1 MNIVKCN
8 DLGCTVDMDVQPSWL
23 GVGTYYRF
31 FVNNEVGPENA
42 CKAIVRAMQS
52 VGLPASDPKPEC
64 DPKPVR
70 VILNDPATIV
80 MWSDG
85 KKTVSKA
92 RGGDE
97 YDPLFGLM
105 ACVVRRLTH
114 NRAHSVDEY
123 EDIIK
128 SCVENHRTVDE
139 LRCLAKYL
147 REYADI
153 VDATANAVEIEGED
167 SFAKRKD
174 VRVRWETA
182 PWF

>member
-1 MNIVKCN
+1 MDIVKCN
-8 DLGCTVDMDVQPSWL
+8 DLGCTVDMDVYPSWL
-23 GVGTYYRF
+23 GIGTSYRF
-31 FVNNEVGPENA
+31 HVSGDVGPDTA
-42 CKAIVRAMQS
+42 CKAIVRAMKS
-52 VGLPASDPKPEC
+52 VGLPASDPKPES

-114 NRAHSVDEY
+114 NRARSVDEY
-123 EDIIK
+123 EDVIK
-128 SCVENHRTVDE
+128 SCVEKHRTVDD
-139 LRCLAKYL
+139 LRGLAKYL

-153 VDATANAVEIEGED
+153 VDATASMVEAEGED

-174 VRVRWETA
+174 VRVVWETT